1 MVYLR
6 NYAIHKNR
14 LKSACIEGMTLEHET
29 LHFQD
34 QEETHRFFLGAID
47 GVNEDTKWGRL
58 SFLLEKQKE
67 QICKLHLFVSNYKD
81 FLRKDVLTKTNDF
94 LLDKEIPAEHKEALF
109 TANEEVEFVN
119 KSDVLLYELEGRYLW
134 IYIEVQG
141 IGEGNISNLR
151 ITLPGDNFMKTF
163 PEVYQDYGSFF
174 HRYLSVFSSIYNDF
188 QTDIDHIADKLDIDT
203 APAEMLPIFAGWL
216 GVDVSGNF
224 LGEVKLRSF
233 VKEIYQLNRYKG
245 TKQVLE
251 RLAQIVLEEKV
262 LVVEKNMVEE
272 RTATKKQVN
281 TITLY
286 GKTPYDVTILVRNY
300 VEEQKKSQLFF
311 LLQQF
316 VPIRCRLNIVYLQDN
331 GVLDSYCYLDMNAK
345 VYQKEQAILDHNNS
359 LENYRVLQ

>member
-1 MVYLR
+1 M
-6 NYAIHKNR
+6 
-14 LKSACIEGMTLEHET
+14 
-29 LHFQD
+29 
-34 QEETHRFFLGAID
+34 
-47 GVNEDTKWGRL
+47 
-58 SFLLEKQKE
+58 
-67 QICKLHLFVSNYKD
+67 
-81 FLRKDVLTKTNDF
+81 
-94 LLDKEIPAEHKEALF
+94 DKEIPAEHKEALF

-188 QTDIDHIADKLDIDT
+188 QTDIEHIADKLDIDT

-262 LVVEKNMVEE
+262 LVGEKNMVEE

-345 VYQKEQAILDHNNS
+345 VYQKEQAILDQNNS
-359 LENYRVLQ
+359 LENYRVLV